1 MPSEEQ
7 IDQIK
12 TRLDELSKEVA
23 GLVDS
28 VKKERAEA
36 QSSGPKWESAAKNAL
51 RSEIGERD
59 GVAACL
65 TLLFREAG
73 NEGYWFRSL
82 RDDSITSYP
91 PEQIVRLLAPL
102 SNEQR
107 LRILKS
113 LSGGTRTSAELS
125 EELDVKGGPLYHHLR
140 ELMDAGYVKSPNR
153 NAYLLTLDGWF
164 ALMMATL
171 LTSLLEGDEAVTQ
184 LVVKQPRESPAETE
198 VPTQEMPG
206 LIGKSEQ
213 IQQLKKHIR
222 IAAKSNLPVLITGEG
237 GTGKELVARLMH
249 SVSDRASGPFIA
261 VNCAALSE
269 ELSDSE
275 LFGHEKGAFTGA
287 TRNRLG
293 LLERADGGTLL
304 LDAISE
310 AGMSTQARFL
320 SYIESGTF
328 RRIGSDA
335 ELQVDVKVIAVTTL
349 DLTQA
354 VKDGKFRDDLYYRLN
369 VMPIHIP
376 PLREHKDDI
385 PLLVEHFLT
394 RAASQLPL
402 LNRRFR
408 RGL

>member
-1 MPSEEQ
+1 M
-7 IDQIK
+7 
-12 TRLDELSKEVA
+12 
-23 GLVDS
+23 
-28 VKKERAEA
+28 
-36 QSSGPKWESAAKNAL
+36 
-51 RSEIGERD
+51 
-59 GVAACL
+59 
-65 TLLFREAG
+65 
-73 NEGYWFRSL
+73 
-82 RDDSITSYP
+82 
-91 PEQIVRLLAPL
+91 
-102 SNEQR
+102 
-107 LRILKS
+107 
-113 LSGGTRTSAELS
+113 SGGTRTSAELS

-394 RAASQLPL
+394 RAANENNMPVPEVSQPAMDAL
-402 LNRRFR
+402 LNYEFPGNVRELENLVKRALMTSEGQPIEPEHL
-408 RGL
+408 GL